1 MVFHVSFFI
10 ITFFILFKRKQMDL
24 NLSELQNLLGSVSA
38 LFSSEVKTLFIKR
51 IKIYRVYMHDK
62 TEYQNRK
69 LFVYFDPLMSST
81 VNQDRITASQC
92 VMANSRSLVPIILTW
107 YLFRLSSFIR
117 VTDDIQIHIMKCTKW
132 SLFSL
137 LPSDLQA

>member
-69 LFVYFDPLMSST
+69 LFVYFDPLMSSHSFRFHSKPRQNYSIAVCNGQQQVLSAYYPYLIPFST
-81 VNQDRITASQC
+81 FFIHKSYR
-92 VMANSRSLVPIILTW
+92 W
-107 YLFRLSSFIR
+107 Y
-117 VTDDIQIHIMKCTKW
+117 TNTHNEMY
-132 SLFSL
+132 
-137 LPSDLQA
+137 